1 MAYVQVVVMEH
12 EVIRVFNNHA
22 EKTANSFYFY
32 PQRWE
37 NLESIWI
44 TDILGHFGGKKNMI
58 SDVFA
63 KMIS

>member
-37 NLESIWI
+37 NLESI
-44 TDILGHFGGKKNMI
+44 
-58 SDVFA
+58 
-63 KMIS
+63 